1 MIKHGSMIKH
11 VYMTILEVL
20 LSLPCFSYARS
31 PSTQFCHV
39 SKLQEMDMDLA
50 SDSMFEDRAEPN
62 PRLASIKLSQDLL
75 PINLYRG
82 KEKKFSACLEQ
93 T

>member
-1 MIKHGSMIKH
+1 
-11 VYMTILEVL
+11 
-20 LSLPCFSYARS
+20 
-31 PSTQFCHV
+31 
-39 SKLQEMDMDLA
+39 MDLA
-50 SDSMFEDRAEPN
+50 PNSTFEDRAEPK

-75 PINLYRG
+75 PIHLYRG

>member
-1 MIKHGSMIKH
+1 M
-11 VYMTILEVL
+11 
-20 LSLPCFSYARS
+20 RS

-50 SDSMFEDRAEPN
+50 PHSTFEDRAEPK

-75 PINLYRG
+75 PIHLYRG